1 MTSNSKYIA
10 YSRNQ
15 IDRASK
21 EELFDILDTCNSGN
35 AENWEMVAQKVR
47 RSYAERILRAV
58 NGERFE
64 EGDLR

>member
-1 MTSNSKYIA
+1 MTNDSKWIA

-21 EELFDILDTCNSGN
+21 EELFDILDTCGSGN
-35 AENWEMVAQKVR
+35 TENWEMVAQKVW
-47 RSYAERILRAV
+47 RSHAERILRAV